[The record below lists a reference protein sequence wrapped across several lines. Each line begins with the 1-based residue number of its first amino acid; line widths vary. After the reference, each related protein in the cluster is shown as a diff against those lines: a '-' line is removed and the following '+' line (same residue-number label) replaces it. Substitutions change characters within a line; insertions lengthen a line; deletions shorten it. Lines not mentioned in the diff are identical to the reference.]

1 MRICFLLAYEDN
13 PYEGLVRVFINLAK
27 GLSKRGHEATF
38 ILTKCGEKLPRF
50 LLNIGNVEVH
60 EANSFRGIVTKLETI
75 NPDFIFADDD
85 FHRLKLLTK
94 IKQKTNFKTGVYAL
108 VLFGVHSITE
118 AFDLEYLLLKEKLL
132 FSITR
137 YIPFSLLKR
146 NYIKMLEAHDVII
159 SGSRATANLLHILY
173 GIGSSVVYP
182 PVDTDIFK
190 PKTQKK
196 EDKVL
201 IYLGS
206 HGGDTDGKLLTEIY
220 KTVLDKGQEAVL
232 FGNEKLVGIFRRN
245 VEHVHGVS
253 DEELAEIY
261 SQCKFTICPQKWEQF
276 GYVQVESMAC
286 GTPVLAF
293 NCMGPQ
299 ETVIEGKTGWLAND
313 DKAFIEKLSIIS
325 SDCQNIEL
333 SALHCRNSIL
343 ERFSIEKSSD
353 GFIEVEGRGIR

>member
-50 LLNIGNVEVH
+50 LQNIGNVEVH
-60 EANSFRGIVTKLETI
+60 QANNFREILTKLETI
-75 NPDFIFADDD
+75 NPDFILADDD
-85 FHRLKLLTK
+85 FRRLKLLTE
-94 IKQKTNFKTGVYAL
+94 IKQETNFRTGVYAL

-118 AFDLEYLLLKEKLL
+118 AFDLNYLPLKEKIL

-137 YIPFSLLKR
+137 YIPFTLLKR
-146 NYIKMLEAHDVII
+146 NYIKMLKAHNVII
-159 SGSRATANLLHILY
+159 SGSRITANLLQILY

-182 PVDTDIFK
+182 PVDTDMFK
-190 PKTQKK
+190 PKTQRK

-206 HGGDTDGKLLTEIY
+206 HGGDTDGKLLTETC
-220 KTVLDKGQEAVL
+220 KTVLDNDQEAVV
-232 FGNEKLVGIFRRN
+232 FGNEKLVGIFKRN
-245 VEHVHGVS
+245 VEYVHGVS
-253 DEELAEIY
+253 DEELAKIY
-261 SQCKFTICPQKWEQF
+261 SQCKFTVCPQKWEQF

-286 GTPVLAF
+286 GTPVLVF
-293 NCMGPQ
+293 NSMGPQ

-313 DKAFIEKLSIIS
+313 DESFIEKLSIIS
-325 SDCQNIEL
+325 RDRQNIEL

-343 ERFSIEKSSD
+343 ERFSIEKSLD
-353 GFIEVEGRGIR
+353 GFIEVIGHGV